1 VAEGQQLGLYWN
13 EGILMDKPSEAEKFD
28 AVMRKVLSVSKDEL
42 KKREKAWRKKRERAK
57 KKRAT
62 S

>member
-1 VAEGQQLGLYWN
+1 MKSEST
-13 EGILMDKPSEAEKFD
+13 PSEFKKFD
-28 AVMRKVLSVSKDEL
+28 DVMRKILSVSKEEL
-42 KKREKAWRKKRERAK
+42 KKREKAWKRKRERAK

>member
-1 VAEGQQLGLYWN
+1 MNTDNQNN
-13 EGILMDKPSEAEKFD
+13 EAQKFD
-28 AVMRKVLSVSKDEL
+28 TVMRKILSVSKEEL
-42 KKREKAWRKKRERAK
+42 KKREKAWRKKRERAR

>member
-1 VAEGQQLGLYWN
+1 MKNTQTES
-13 EGILMDKPSEAEKFD
+13 SEFQKFD
-28 AVMRKVLSVSKDEL
+28 TVMRKILSVSKEEL
-42 KKREKAWRKKRERAK
+42 KKREKAWKRKRERAK

>member
-1 VAEGQQLGLYWN
+1 MASINNRE
-13 EGILMDKPSEAEKFD
+13 ESEFQKFD
-28 AVMRKVLSVSKDEL
+28 SVMRKVLSVSKEEL
-42 KKREKAWRKKRERAK
+42 KKREKAWRRKRERAK

>member
-1 VAEGQQLGLYWN
+1 MTDNNSKQAV
-13 EGILMDKPSEAEKFD
+13 SEFQKFD
-28 AVMRKVLSVSKDEL
+28 AVMRKILTVSKEEL
-42 KKREKAWRKKRERAK
+42 QKREKAWRRKREQAK

>member
-1 VAEGQQLGLYWN
+1 MPEQ
-13 EGILMDKPSEAEKFD
+13 IPSEAEKFD
-28 AVMRKVLSVSKDEL
+28 TVMRKILSVSKEKL

-57 KKRAT
+57 KKRAL

>member
-1 VAEGQQLGLYWN
+1 LNTDNQNN
-13 EGILMDKPSEAEKFD
+13 EAQKFD
-28 AVMRKVLSVSKDEL
+28 TVMRKILSVSKEEL
-42 KKREKAWRKKRERAK
+42 KKREKAWRKKRERAR

>member
-1 VAEGQQLGLYWN
+1 MTDNSSPTESQR
-13 EGILMDKPSEAEKFD
+13 FD
-28 AVMRKVLSVSKDEL
+28 TVMRKILSVSKEEL
-42 KKREKAWRKKRERAK
+42 KKREKNWKRKRERAK